1 MRDILNL
8 TLPELE
14 AWMTTELGE
23 PRFRAVQIWQWLWQ
37 KKNRIW

>member
-14 AWMTTELGE
+14 AWMITELGE
-23 PRFRAVQIWQWLWQ
+23 PLFRAVQI
-37 KKNRIW
+37 